1 MAILFNLVLLNLAI
15 LIVKPCLSI
24 QSNKTTLYFADDSTW
39 DILYRTTRGHD
50 LMQMEDKNR
59 VDHV

>member
-24 QSNKTTLYFADDSTW
+24 QSKKTTRYFADDITW
-39 DILYRTTRGHD
+39 DLDSRTARGHD
-50 LMQMEDKNR
+50 LIRMEDKNR
-59 VDHV
+59 VD